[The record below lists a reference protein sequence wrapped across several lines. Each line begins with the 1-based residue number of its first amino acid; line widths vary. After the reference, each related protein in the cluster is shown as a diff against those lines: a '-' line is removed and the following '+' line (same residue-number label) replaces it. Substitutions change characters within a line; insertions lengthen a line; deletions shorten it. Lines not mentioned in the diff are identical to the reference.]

1 MDKLDHASV
10 GVRAV
15 AFILDLVLLFVAAY
29 AVALLTGGATST
41 GFELSGIPFL
51 LTVAVWIAYFAVLEK
66 TVGATLGKMV
76 MGLRVVQP
84 DGCSISWS
92 SSIIRNLLRIVDGLF
107 FYLVGAILVWQSPT
121 RQRLGDR
128 VGHTMVVKARDLPSS
143 EACHA
148 SAPS

>member
-1 MDKLDHASV
+1 MEYV
-10 GVRAV
+10 GVGRRAV
-15 AFILDLVLLFVAAY
+15 AFILDVVLLFVLAY
-29 AVALLTGGATST
+29 AIALLTGGATRT

-51 LTVAVWIAYFAVLEK
+51 LTVFVWIAYFAVLEK
-66 TVGATLGKMV
+66 TAGATLGKMA
-76 MGLRVVQP
+76 MGLRVVRP

-128 VGHTMVVKARDLPSS
+128 AGGTMVVRAHDLPSP

-148 SAPS
+148 NAHT